1 MRFLRRVFTLAA
13 GEGLARVLGVVT
25 SVIIAR
31 SLGVAGFGSFSAI
44 FAVALILL
52 VFVDLGQNAHL
63 TRMGSRDSRVCGGL
77 LRDVTANKIVSTV
90 VVAALAGV
98 IGALIGLGNDEV
110 TALVLM
116 VVWTGGFTV
125 FESVRSIARARDQ
138 FAADSVANTLE
149 SVMRLVCVVTAAV
162 LKGGLVGFALAHAVE
177 AVLSAAAYYYWLGK
191 GRRLACGPYRPSDS
205 RAILRASLPIGLTMI
220 AMAGFYRLDQV
231 LVHALAGAVE
241 AGYYAAA
248 SRITL
253 SANAIGILVGM
264 VSLPTL
270 SRTVAGTPEAVREL
284 RRALGIAVV
293 LGGVGAALVAVFAS
307 PIVLLMFGQ
316 EYASAIP
323 MLRALAPVVLFSAIT
338 VVATSAA
345 SAFHQEH
352 RVVLRAYILVA
363 LNLAG
368 NLILVPRFGGLGSA
382 VVSTV
387 GEICMAGSILL
398 VMRKSL
404 VVPRAA
410 LQSE

>member
-1 MRFLRRVFTLAA
+1 MKFLRKVFTLAV
-13 GEGLARVLGVVT
+13 GEGLARVLGVIT

-52 VFVDLGQNAHL
+52 VFVDLGQNTHL
-63 TRMGSRDSRVCGGL
+63 TRMGSRDSRMCGGV
-77 LRDVTANKIVSTV
+77 LRDVTVNKVVSTV
-90 VVAALAGV
+90 VVAALAV
-98 IGALIGLGNDEV
+98 IIGALIGLDHDIV

-116 VVWTGGFTV
+116 TVWTGGFTV

-149 SVMRLVCVVTAAV
+149 SVMRLVCVVVAAL
-162 LKGGLVGFALAHAVE
+162 LKGGLVGFALAHAIE
-177 AVLSAAAYYYWLGK
+177 AVLSATAYYYWLGRD
-191 GRRLACGPYRPSDS
+191 RRLACGHYRPSDS
-205 RAILRASLPIGLTMI
+205 RAVLRASLPIGLTMI
-220 AMAGFYRLDQV
+220 AMAGFYRLDQI
-231 LVHALAGAVE
+231 LVHALSGAVE

-253 SANAIGILVGM
+253 AANAIGILVGM

-270 SRTVAGTPEAVREL
+270 SRTVAGTPEAVREF
-284 RRALGIAVV
+284 RRALKIAVA
-293 LGGVGAALVAVFAS
+293 LGGAGAALVAVFAS
-307 PIVLLMFGQ
+307 PIVLLMFGG
-316 EYASAIP
+316 EYIPAVP
-323 MLRALAPVVLFSAIT
+323 MLRALAPVILFSAIT

-352 RVVLRAYILVA
+352 RVVVWAYLLVA

-368 NLILVPRFGGLGSA
+368 NLILIPRFGGLGSA
-382 VVSTV
+382 VVSTL

-398 VMRKSL
+398 VMWKSL
-404 VVPRAA
+404 AVPKAI